1 MLVAGNSDS
10 KWKLYFEEVPR
21 MKTRDRVSKFLFKL
35 LLNNPGSFLYPS
47 LLPLLLKS

>member
-1 MLVAGNSDS
+1 
-10 KWKLYFEEVPR
+10 